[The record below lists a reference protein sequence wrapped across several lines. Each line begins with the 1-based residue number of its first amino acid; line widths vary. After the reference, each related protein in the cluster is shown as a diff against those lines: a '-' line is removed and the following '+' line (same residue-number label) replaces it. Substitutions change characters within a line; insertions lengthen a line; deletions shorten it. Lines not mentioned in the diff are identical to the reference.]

1 MKKSDMLSM
10 KFGEEINKTEVLLDE
25 KEIGRIKDV
34 KKRLE
39 LRKQLMKKRRNI
51 KK

>member
-10 KFGEEINKTEVLLDE
+10 KFGDEVDKTEVELDD

-39 LRKQLMKKRRNI
+39 LRKKRMKQRRNI